1 MKRSL
6 NSCGIVVLSLTLLGA
21 ACDGK
26 KSSPETMNRP
36 LPSPQRYVSVVCNAV
51 LEWKNSIEVAA
62 SSLVT
67 EAPSLEGATAYLNY
81 LLGVTDQMLAHVQ
94 AVGVPTAPNGG
105 TLQSDVIHGLVSA
118 RSALLR
124 VQAQAAT
131 LVAQGP
137 LDMVK
142 DVELPIL
149 LAVEA
154 VKAEL
159 RNPTSLAIDQATV
172 SDTDCLRLF
181 RRKTPLGKGA

>member
-1 MKRSL
+1 MRQL
-6 NSCGIVVLSLTLLGA
+6 PRLGIVVLSLMLLGA

-26 KSSPETMNRP
+26 NASPRTLNRP
-36 LPSPQRYVSVVCNAV
+36 SPSPQSYVSVVCNA
-51 LEWKNSIEVAA
+51 LLDWKNSIEVAA

-81 LLGVTDQMLAHVQ
+81 VLGVTDRMLAHVQ

-105 TLQSDVIHGLVSA
+105 SLQSDVIRGLVPA

-124 VQAQAAT
+124 VQAQVAT

-142 DVELPIL
+142 DVEMPIL

-154 VKAEL
+154 IKAEL
-159 RNPTSLAIDQATV
+159 RNPTSLAIDHATV
-172 SDTDCLRLF
+172 SDADGRTMALF
-181 RRKTPLGKGA
+181 RATQLMLR